1 MKMNTARHSTAA
13 SLYRLAFDDVV
24 SDLRKA
30 TAAAVA
36 ETTPRPVARPIR
48 PRTSPQPRSRRAT
61 SRPAPVRKSQSPSP
75 PHWGEV
81 LPLPAPLENDSHTEG
96 PPPHPRT
103 VHGPPS

>member
-1 MKMNTARHSTAA
+1 VGAEGQVVDRQSFYWTLALDVRNRRGSRLDWHMKRNIARHRTAA

-24 SDLRKA
+24 SDLLKV

-61 SRPAPVRKSQSPSP
+61 SRPARGGKS
-75 PHWGEV
+75 
-81 LPLPAPLENDSHTEG
+81 
-96 PPPHPRT
+96 
-103 VHGPPS
+103 